1 MSNLGNKEVMASNI
15 KYYMKMY
22 NKTRNE
28 LCNAL
33 GIKYSTLSD
42 WLNGNKYPR
51 IDKIEMLANYFN
63 IEKSDLVEDKS
74 KAKPINEL
82 RFALQG
88 KLDQL
93 TDEELEEMNV
103 LAEMA
108 LKRRNKQDK

>member
-15 KYYMKMY
+15 KYYMNMY
-22 NKTRNE
+22 KKTRND
-28 LCNAL
+28 LCDAL

-74 KAKPINEL
+74 RIRPKNEI

-93 TDEELEEMNV
+93 TDEELEEMNI
-103 LAEMA
+103 LADLA
-108 LKRRNKQDK
+108 LKRRKLKDE